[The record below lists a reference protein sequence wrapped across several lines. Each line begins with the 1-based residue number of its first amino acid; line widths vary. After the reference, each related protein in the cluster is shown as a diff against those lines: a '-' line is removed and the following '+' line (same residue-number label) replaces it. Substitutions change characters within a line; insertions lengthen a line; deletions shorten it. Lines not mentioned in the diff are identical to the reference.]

1 MSLLGLC
8 WLCCG
13 LRLARFFLGVEKCA
27 AEVQWPGN
35 TRHRCLWIPR
45 PGHNDRAKIEN
56 AAKDALVD
64 LDAFNF
70 MNIDFDCGT
79 ANKPKLCYDALVG
92 NVTLGHLNLES
103 FGYKQGTDY
112 YQKRQGQ
119 HLKGGACQ

>member
-92 NVTLGHLNLES
+92 NCKFRCEVSNRGRSPKQQSDTEES
-103 FGYKQGTDY
+103 DK
-112 YQKRQGQ
+112 
-119 HLKGGACQ
+119 